1 MNKEELR
8 RVLKRRRRELTAA
21 QVAQSSTRVVQHI
34 LACDAYRK
42 AQRIMGYL
50 AFSRELNIDAVLQAA
65 LNEGKQVY
73 VPQIISATE
82 MRPVRLYKLEQLV
95 LDQYGI
101 RSVAPPVEPISP
113 EELDLVLIPGL
124 AFDRQG
130 GRMGMGAGYYD
141 RFLPHTRQAAWLGIA
156 YDQLLQ
162 ASLPQ
167 DAYDVPVPQ
176 LVTESGI
183 INISWQHNINKGE

>member
-1 MNKEELR
+1 
-8 RVLKRRRRELTAA
+8 
-21 QVAQSSTRVVQHI
+21 
-34 LACDAYRK
+34 
-42 AQRIMGYL
+42 MGYL
-50 AFSRELNIDAVLQAA
+50 AFSRELNIDAVLQVA

-101 RSVAPPVEPISP
+101 RSVAPPVETISP

-141 RFLPHTRQAAWLGIA
+141 RFLPHTKQAAWLGIA